1 MKLTIEQIQNLDFNP
16 DLMSIQDM
24 TLDGVRRLYVVF
36 PDDTCIT
43 IGELYALMQMK
54 LDSGG
59 KLEGKFKAIYD
70 IIKQELDVYQKS
82 LN

>member
-1 MKLTIEQIQNLDFNP
+1 MKLTIEQIQNLDFDP
-16 DLMSIQDM
+16 DLMSVEELEIQ
-24 TLDGVRRLYVVF
+24 GVRRLFVVF

-54 LDSGG
+54 LDNGG
-59 KLEGKFKAIYD
+59 TLKGKFKAIYD
-70 IIKQELDVYQKS
+70 IIKQELEAYTKT